1 MHDFLNCEKKGPP
14 RTTFAAREI
23 ATDNMK
29 EDIIDLKETVE
40 KLPEMNLFDDLQR
53 KTQN

>member
-14 RTTFAAREI
+14 RTTLAAREI